1 MAGRLRSKRL
11 DRRQYF
17 QQFLVLFTGTSV
29 SQVFN
34 FLSYPLLTRVYSPA
48 DFGYFGIFIAVSA
61 IPGAIACGRF
71 ELAIVTAPHSGRRA
85 MLWLCWSLALF
96 VSLVA
101 TLMVSLYWWCINM
114 PDLGLLAPLLF
125 TAIVLTGVTNATT
138 VYLIRHDAFQ
148 VTSASVVLRTATTVI
163 LQVSI
168 ALTWHSPIGLIIGF
182 CFGLFV
188 QALLLVS
195 SAKKHGIGKH
205 HIGQM
210 RAMFRRFRLQV
221 SVDIPGSV
229 LAALTVNLIP
239 FFLQFLYGTDA
250 NGFYLLGQRIAALP
264 LQLFNDSISQV
275 YFQRA
280 ARAKDERGEFW
291 SDFRFTLFYSGLL
304 SLGILAGLEL
314 LAKPVMVLYL
324 GAKWEMAGKILV
336 ILAPML
342 AIRSVTM
349 SLATTVFLLQRPAWL
364 LYHNIASIVAIS
376 IAFVHAWTSDGGD
389 LLSFLGLVALFQG
402 LEYAGFLFILGIA
415 ARKELFLRNVPVL

>member
-1 MAGRLRSKRL
+1 MNTI

-17 QQFLVLFTGTSV
+17 QQFLVLFTGTSA
-29 SQVFN
+29 SQIFN
-34 FLSYPLLTRVYSPA
+34 FLSYPLLSRVYLPA

-85 MLWLCWSLALF
+85 LLWLCWSLALI
-96 VSLVA
+96 VSLFA
-101 TLMVSLYWWCINM
+101 TMMVSLYWWRINM

-125 TAIVLTGVTNATT
+125 TAILLTGVTNATT
-138 VYLIRHDAFQ
+138 VYLIRHDAFR
-148 VTSASVVLRTATTVI
+148 VASTSVVVRTATTVI
-163 LQVSI
+163 SQVSI

-182 CFGLFV
+182 CLGLLV
-188 QALLLVS
+188 QALLVVL
-195 SAKKHGIGKH
+195 SARKYCIGKH

-210 RAMFRRFRLQV
+210 RAMFRRYLFQV

-239 FFLQFLYGTDA
+239 FFLQFLYGADA

-291 SDFRFTLFYSGLL
+291 REFRFTLLCSGLL

-314 LAKPVMVLYL
+314 LAKPVIVLFL
-324 GAKWEMAGKILV
+324 GAKWEMAGTILV

-349 SLATTVFLLQRPAWL
+349 SLATTVFLLHRPAWL
-364 LYHNIASIVAIS
+364 LYHNIASVIAIS
-376 IAFVHAWTSDGGD
+376 IALGIAWASGGGD
-389 LLSFLGLVALFQG
+389 LLSFLGLLALFQG
-402 LEYAGFLFILGIA
+402 VGYAGFLLILGFA
-415 ARKELFLRNVPVL
+415 ARKEILLSKVPVL